1 MTDQAFLR
9 LRSPLILSYRIFRRL
24 KFIFIS
30 QYVDQFGPDFFAH
43 SRLDPWSLET
53 TWFNNN

>member
-1 MTDQAFLR
+1 MTDQAFFR

-30 QYVDQFGPDFFAH
+30 QYVDRFGPDFFAH
-43 SRLDPWSLET
+43 SRLDPWSPET
-53 TWFNNN
+53 TWFD